1 MLLSRIINKKRNNSN
16 SDKLELEKRVKFSP
30 FSNKVLNAFMK
41 IDELLIELG
50 ISLPFGGTLVVVAK
64 KIHEI

>member
-1 MLLSRIINKKRNNSN
+1 
-16 SDKLELEKRVKFSP
+16 
-30 FSNKVLNAFMK
+30 MK